1 MKKQKI
7 PYQKTVFVC
16 THTRDDGRDAC
27 ANTGAGEEIYQRL
40 RIGIHDAGLKKKVR
54 VTHSG
59 CLNLCAQG
67 PNLLVYPDGDW
78 YSEVAPGDV
87 PAILKKLTG

>member
-1 MKKQKI
+1 MKEQKI
-7 PYQKTVFVC
+7 PHQKTVFVC
-16 THTRDDGRDAC
+16 THTRDDGRGAC
-27 ANTGAGEEIYQRL
+27 ANTGAGEKIYKQL
-40 RIGIHDAGLKKKVR
+40 RIAIHNAGLKKKIR

-59 CLNLCAQG
+59 CLNLCAKG

-87 PAILKKLTG
+87 PAILERLRK